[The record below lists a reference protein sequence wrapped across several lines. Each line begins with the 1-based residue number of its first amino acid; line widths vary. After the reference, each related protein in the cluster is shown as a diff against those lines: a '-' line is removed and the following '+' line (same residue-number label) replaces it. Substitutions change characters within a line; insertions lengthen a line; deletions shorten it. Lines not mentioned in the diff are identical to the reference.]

1 MTWPF
6 TLLQNDNITISW
18 GLFQGDSTKVSW
30 LGIMCL
36 DKSEDINT
44 NRFKDKLK
52 GYFATYVFSN
62 YFEKAEYLPDGIC
75 KSCNTILYSQARPG
89 QQKNIKYNIDYD
101 LLAKHVHF
109 LTKKHSEAGENG
121 QCPCELCKI
130 GRRKGYDKK
139 ITRFSPNLLSPYIS
153 GPRTEQSRYN
163 FYYLFTFAIQSNN
176 MMIGVKI
183 IEFIYF
189 LKIEIT

>member
-1 MTWPF
+1 
-6 TLLQNDNITISW
+6 
-18 GLFQGDSTKVSW
+18 
-30 LGIMCL
+30 MCL

-52 GYFATYVFSN
+52 GYFATYFFSN